1 MHFASQG
8 RTIACM
14 LAQPLRDADQRA
26 LYRSKAVAALARFQV
41 IGDVDLHSFLKHAVK
56 TAADVL
62 DVERASIWLYT
73 EDRQKI
79 RCTELYEQS
88 AGQHSAGLELT
99 EKDFPRY
106 FAALR
111 SERTIAA
118 HDALVDSRTAE
129 FSETYLKALGITSML
144 DAPIRVGGRMIGVIC
159 NEHVGA
165 PRDWTVEEESLAGSL
180 SDLVSLAIE
189 AAELRQARALLE
201 EYSRTLEAKVDERT
215 RELREKQAELA
226 LAEKMAALGSLV
238 AGITHE
244 INTPLGALQSNSD
257 TVSRAILKVRR
268 ILCAGAEPAALTES
282 LQIIDSIAE
291 LCRVN
296 LVATERI
303 IHTVSTLKSFAR
315 LDRAAQAHVDI
326 HEGLD
331 SALTLINHQLGDR
344 IKVRIEHG
352 EIPRITCFP
361 NALNQ
366 VFMNLLVNAI
376 QAIDGQGTIV
386 LRTYALNDSVVVE
399 ITDNGVGIPAGNLP
413 RIFDP
418 GFTTKG
424 VKVGTGL
431 GLSIV
436 YRIIREHNGK
446 IDVESSPGLGSTFR
460 VVLPIQ

>member
-1 MHFASQG
+1 MQ
-8 RTIACM
+8 
-14 LAQPLRDADQRA
+14 AQSLHDADPRA
-26 LYRSKAVAALARFQV
+26 LYRSNALAALARLQV
-41 IGDVDLHSFLKHAVK
+41 IGDVDLNSFFKHAVK

-62 DVERASIWLYT
+62 NVERASIWLYT

-79 RCTELYEQS
+79 RCAELYE
-88 AGQHSAGLELT
+88 HSREQYSHGLELA
-99 EKDFPRY
+99 ENDFPRY

-118 HDALVDSRTAE
+118 HDALLDSRTGE
-129 FSETYLKALGITSML
+129 FSESYLKPLGITSML
-144 DAPIRVGGRMIGVIC
+144 DAPLRAGGRMIGVIC
-159 NEHVGA
+159 NEHIGV

-201 EYSRTLEAKVDERT
+201 DYNRTLEAKVLERT
-215 RELREKQAELA
+215 SELREKQTELA
-226 LAEKMAALGSLV
+226 QAEKMAALGSLV

-257 TVSRAILKVRR
+257 TVSRAILKLRSM
-268 ILCAGAEPAALTES
+268 LSGGPEPDTISQS

-291 LCRVN
+291 LCRIN
-296 LVATERI
+296 LLATERI

-331 SALTLINHQLGDR
+331 SALTLLNHQLGDR
-344 IKVRIEHG
+344 IKVRIEYG
-352 EIPRITCFP
+352 DVPRITCFP
-361 NALNQ
+361 NSLNQ

-376 QAIDGQGTIV
+376 QAIDGPGTIR
-386 LRTYALNDSVVVE
+386 LRTYALNDSAVVE
-399 ITDNGVGIPAGNLP
+399 IADSGMGIPADNLR

-431 GLSIV
+431 GLSIA
-436 YRIIREHNGK
+436 YRIVREHNGK
-446 IDVESSPGLGSTFR
+446 IEVESEPGRGSTFR
-460 VVLPIQ
+460 VILPIQ